1 MDDFSPF
8 LSRQQTFPRHPLSPS
23 LSLSPRKEERE
34 GWSNFGAAVSRP
46 FRVVRAQITIQ
57 SSLSRKRTVAK
68 ILSPIILRNNYR
80 LTARVI
86 SRERNK
92 VGRGLKGTFPPSLFT
107 SSITLSR
114 CSLPYGNDCNTGRDP
129 RAR

>member
-1 MDDFSPF
+1 MKKNQSFTDFPLAQIPQLKDIDDFSPF
-8 LSRQQTFPRHPLSPS
+8 SRDNKRFLRLDIRSPSFS
-23 LSLSPRKEERE
+23 LSLSPPLSAEGRERRMVQ
-34 GWSNFGAAVSRP
+34 FRAAVSRP

-92 VGRGLKGTFPPSLFT
+92 VGWGRGEGV
-107 SSITLSR
+107 
-114 CSLPYGNDCNTGRDP
+114 
-129 RAR
+129 